1 MELKKIGP
9 FIQEIDIRNT
19 EGKETN
25 LLGVSVNKTFI
36 PSIANTVGTDWTK
49 YKIIKKNQ
57 FCYIPDTS
65 RRGDKIGIALLK
77 DYDDALVSQA
87 YTVFSVDEAYL
98 LPDYLLLWFMR
109 NEFDRYARFHSH
121 GSVREIFDWDKL
133 SNVELP
139 LPSIE
144 EQQKIV
150 DEYKAIS
157 ERIDIKEA
165 INNNLFESLKSIF
178 ASQFIYFYN
187 NKDFQSTEIGD
198 IPCDFTLTKLFD
210 EVDFINGYAF
220 EGGSTL
226 TVEEPNTYKIFK
238 QGLIKQGGG
247 LDYFGVKNYV
257 YKNHFTKISN
267 YVIEPGD
274 VLMCMT
280 DMKDP
285 MKLLGHTAMVVDKDT
300 FVLNQR
306 VGLLRLKKTSYL
318 TPLFIY
324 LLTNDNQ
331 FLIRLRKKA
340 RPSVQV
346 NLSKNDIIDLEF
358 AIPCNSNVIKEF
370 SKIAEPLF
378 EEICNNEKEIFS
390 LQNLKDLILSKISTE
405 Q

>member
-1 MELKKIGP
+1 MQP
-9 FIQEIDIRNT
+9 
-19 EGKETN
+19 
-25 LLGVSVNKTFI
+25 
-36 PSIANTVGTDWTK
+36 
-49 YKIIKKNQ
+49 
-57 FCYIPDTS
+57 
-65 RRGDKIGIALLK
+65 
-77 DYDDALVSQA
+77 
-87 YTVFSVDEAYL
+87 
-98 LPDYLLLWFMR
+98 
-109 NEFDRYARFHSH
+109 
-121 GSVREIFDWDKL
+121 
-133 SNVELP
+133 
-139 LPSIE
+139 
-144 EQQKIV
+144 
-150 DEYKAIS
+150 
-157 ERIDIKEA
+157 
-165 INNNLFESLKSIF
+165 
-178 ASQFIYFYN
+178 
-187 NKDFQSTEIGD
+187 TEIGD

-226 TVEEPNTYKIFK
+226 TVAEPNTYKIFK

-267 YVIEPGD
+267 YVIKPGD

-285 MKLLGHTAMVVDKDT
+285 MKLLGHTAMVVDEDT

-346 NLSKNDIIDLEF
+346 NLSKNDIIDLKF

-378 EEICNNEKEIFS
+378 EQICNNEKEIIS

>member
-1 MELKKIGP
+1 MEIRKIGP
-9 FIQEIDIRNT
+9 YIKEIDIRNN

-25 LLGVSVNKTFI
+25 LLGVSVNKNFM

-77 DYDDALVSQA
+77 EYDEALVSQA
-87 YTVFSVDEAYL
+87 YTVFSVDESTILPEYL
-98 LPDYLLLWFMR
+98 MLWFRR

-121 GSVREIFDWDKL
+121 GSVREIFDWNKL

-144 EQQKIV
+144 EQKKILE
-150 DEYKAIS
+150 EYNSIT
-157 ERIDIKEA
+157 ERIAVKEA
-165 INNNLFESLKSIF
+165 INNNLFETLKSMF
-178 ASQFIYFYN
+178 SSKFIYFSN
-187 NKDFQSTEIGD
+187 IMNLKSTEIGD
-198 IPCDFTLTKLFD
+198 IPNDFKLTKLFD

-226 TVEEPNTYKIFK
+226 TIELPNTYKIFK

-257 YKNHFTKISN
+257 HKNHFPNIEN
-267 YVIEPGD
+267 YVIKPGD

-285 MKLLGHTAMVVDKDT
+285 MKLLGHTAIVIDDDT

-306 VGLLRLKKTSYL
+306 VGLLRLKKSSIL

-346 NLSKNDIIDLEF
+346 NLSKNDIIDLQF
-358 AIPCNSNVIKEF
+358 AVPCDSQIIIDF
-370 SKIAEPLF
+370 SMKAQPLF
-378 EEICNNEKEIFS
+378 EEMCSNDKEIIA
-390 LQNLKDLILSKISTE
+390 LHHLKNLILSKISTN
-405 Q
+405 